1 MKYIQDE
8 NTETLIVTF
17 IVSVIACFFIV
28 KWDMYETKKCEIEGE
43 YRELLSKVRL
53 RGAVMILLIGIVS
66 IVKELYNRF

>member
-8 NTETLIVTF
+8 NTSTLIVSF
-17 IVSVIACFFIV
+17 IVFVIICFLII

-53 RGAVMILLIGIVS
+53 RGAVLMILIGIFS
-66 IVKELYNRF
+66 ILKELYKRL

>member
-17 IVSVIACFFIV
+17 IAFVIIGIFIV

-53 RGAVMILLIGIVS
+53 RGAVIILLIGIFS
-66 IVKELYNRF
+66 IVKELYKRF

>member
-17 IVSVIACFFIV
+17 IAFVIIGIFIV

-53 RGAVMILLIGIVS
+53 RGAVIMILIGVFS
-66 IVKELYNRF
+66 ILKELYKRF

>member
-8 NTETLIVTF
+8 NTQTLIVTF
-17 IVSVIACFFIV
+17 IVFVIVGFFII

-53 RGAVMILLIGIVS
+53 RGAVIILLIGIFA
-66 IVKELYNRF
+66 IVKELCKRL

>member
-17 IVSVIACFFIV
+17 IAFVIISFFTV
-28 KWDMYETKKCEIEGE
+28 KLDMYETKKSEIEGE

-53 RGAVMILLIGIVS
+53 RAAVIILLIGIFS
-66 IVKELYNRF
+66 IVNELYKRL